1 MMTAGVL
8 IMAVLVMVLVLLE
21 ARPKSRLI
29 YGIIKT
35 VAAALFCVV
44 GFVVID
50 DVPGAEYAR
59 PLFLAALALSF
70 VGDVCLIPQGYK
82 KVFLVGLF
90 AFLLAHVMFIP
101 AFASRGVDP
110 VATAITAAV
119 LLLPA
124 TVVIRWLR
132 PHLKGGMQA
141 AVYAYVVV
149 ICAMLATAV
158 GATVYGLHS
167 QHGVTPML
175 LVGALTFW
183 GSDIF
188 VARHRFVR
196 PGFVNKLFGLPM
208 YFLAQL
214 ALISGFSS

>member
-1 MMTAGVL
+1 MMVAGVL
-8 IMAVLVMVLVLLE
+8 LMSVLVMLLVMLE
-21 ARPKSRLI
+21 ARPKSRLA
-29 YGIIKT
+29 YGVIKT
-35 VAAALFCVV
+35 VAAVLFCVV

-50 DVPGAEYAR
+50 DVPGAPAAR
-59 PLFLAALALSF
+59 PLFLSALALSL
-70 VGDVCLIPQGYK
+70 VGDVCLIPKGSK

-101 AFASRGVDP
+101 AFISRGVDP
-110 VATAITAAV
+110 VVIAVAAAV

-124 TVVIRWLR
+124 TIVIRWLR

-149 ICAMLATAV
+149 ICAMLATAI
-158 GATVYGLHS
+158 GATAYGLHS
-167 QHGVTPML
+167 NTGVTPML

-214 ALISGFSS
+214 ALISGFS